1 MTPETTKTTETPDES
16 VAIFVAR
23 QPIFD
28 RKSRIWGYEL
38 LFRSAGDEREAK
50 FGDSDQAT
58 SQVIAD
64 GFFMAQPGIESGA
77 KMLINFPRNLLLEGA
92 AFTLPKES
100 CIIEIL
106 ETVNPEPEILSAL
119 SDLKKAGYQLALD
132 DYVGQPGFEEII
144 ALADIVKVD
153 IYGRAPKEV
162 AAIVAGLRP
171 YGVQLLAEKIE
182 DRVIYRVCERLGF
195 DFFQGF
201 FFRKPEIIPGKKLG
215 TGEMTK
221 LQLLQELGKED
232 LDVREVSEIIGRDI
246 SISYRLLRYI
256 NSSHFSPRFK
266 IESITHALTMIGQRQ
281 LAQWLRV
288 VLLADL
294 DTAGNSQVV
303 AMTSVQRAKFLEL
316 LTLSGAVAGH
326 SPESM
331 FLLGL
336 FSMLETLLGMPMDV
350 LLEHLPL
357 EEDIKRALAG
367 EVSSLRI
374 WLELVESYENAKW
387 DTVERILKDRRL
399 WPIETSRQYI
409 EAMKWT
415 REILSPDPVA
425 AGSEPKPA

>member
-1 MTPETTKTTETPDES
+1 MTPETTKTTDQPDES

-38 LFRSAGDEREAK
+38 LFRSAAEAHEAQ
-50 FGDSDQAT
+50 FDNSDQAT
-58 SQVIAD
+58 SKVIAD
-64 GFFMAQPGIESGA
+64 GFFMAKPGIESGA

-92 AFTLPKES
+92 AYTLPKET

-106 ETVNPEPEILSAL
+106 ETVDPEPEILAAL
-119 SDLKKAGYQLALD
+119 TDLKKAGYQLALD
-132 DYVGQPGFEEII
+132 DYVGQPGFEQII

-153 IYGRAPKEV
+153 IYGRNPQEV
-162 AAIVAGLRP
+162 AAIVGGLRP

-232 LDVREVSEIIGRDI
+232 LDVRDIAEIIGRDI

-256 NSSHFSPRFK
+256 NSAHFSPRFK

-294 DTAGNSQVV
+294 DTTGNSQVV

-316 LTLSGAVAGH
+316 LTVSGSVAGYA
-326 SPESM
+326 PESM

-336 FSMLETLLGMPMDV
+336 FSMLETLLGIPMRE
-350 LLEHLPL
+350 LLEQLPL
-357 EEDIKRALAG
+357 EEEIKRALVG
-367 EVSSLRI
+367 DESPLRT
-374 WLELVESYENAKW
+374 WLELVEAYENAKW
-387 DTVERILKDRRL
+387 DTVERILKERRL

-415 REILSPDPVA
+415 REILSPEPVVA
-425 AGSEPKPA
+425 LNEAKPA

>member
-1 MTPETTKTTETPDES
+1 
-16 VAIFVAR
+16 
-23 QPIFD
+23 
-28 RKSRIWGYEL
+28 
-38 LFRSAGDEREAK
+38 
-50 FGDSDQAT
+50 
-58 SQVIAD
+58 
-64 GFFMAQPGIESGA
+64 
-77 KMLINFPRNLLLEGA
+77 
-92 AFTLPKES
+92 

-106 ETVNPEPEILSAL
+106 ETVEPEPEILTAL
-119 SDLKKAGYQLALD
+119 AGLKQAGYQLALD
-132 DYVGQPGFEEII
+132 DYVGQPGYEQII

-153 IYGRAPKEV
+153 IYGRAPQEV

-182 DRVIYRVCERLGF
+182 DRVIFRVCERLGF

-232 LDVREVSEIIGRDI
+232 LDIRDISAIIGRDI

-303 AMTSVQRAKFLEL
+303 AMTSVQRAKFLEF
-316 LTLSGAVAGH
+316 LTMSGAVAGH
-326 SPESM
+326 TPESM

-336 FSMLETLLGMPMDV
+336 FSMLETLLGMPMAE

-357 EEDIKRALAG
+357 EEEIKRTLAG
-367 EVSSLRI
+367 EPSPLRI

-387 DTVERILKDRRL
+387 DVVERILKERRL
-399 WPIETSRQYI
+399 WPIETSQQYI

-415 REILSPDPVA
+415 REILSPEPA
-425 AGSEPKPA
+425 AEGGQGQPA

>member
-1 MTPETTKTTETPDES
+1 MTSEPTKTGEQGDES

-38 LFRSAGDEREAK
+38 LFRSAADEHEAK
-50 FGDSDQAT
+50 VGDSDQAT

-64 GFFMAQPGIESGA
+64 GFFMAKPGIESGA

-92 AFTLPKES
+92 AYTLPKES

-106 ETVNPEPEILSAL
+106 ETVDPEPEILAAL
-119 SDLKKAGYQLALD
+119 GELKKAGYQLALD
-132 DYVGQPGFEEII
+132 DYVGQPGYEDII

-153 IYGRAPKEV
+153 IYGRTPQDV

-182 DRVIYRVCERLGF
+182 DRIIYRVCERLGF

-221 LQLLQELGKED
+221 LQLLQKLGKED
-232 LDVREVSEIIGRDI
+232 LDVRDISEIIGRDI

-256 NSSHFSPRFK
+256 NSAHFSPRFK

-281 LAQWLRV
+281 LSQWLRV

-316 LTLSGAVAGH
+316 LTLSGSVAGH

-336 FSMLETLLGMPMDV
+336 FSMLETLLGMPMNE
-350 LLEHLPL
+350 LLAQLPL
-357 EEDIKRALAG
+357 DEDIKQALAG
-367 EVSSLRI
+367 EDSSLRV
-374 WLELVESYENAKW
+374 WLELVEAYENAKW
-387 DTVERILKDRRL
+387 DVVERILKDRRL

-415 REILSPDPVA
+415 REILSPEPVA
-425 AGSEPKPA
+425 VPDETKPA